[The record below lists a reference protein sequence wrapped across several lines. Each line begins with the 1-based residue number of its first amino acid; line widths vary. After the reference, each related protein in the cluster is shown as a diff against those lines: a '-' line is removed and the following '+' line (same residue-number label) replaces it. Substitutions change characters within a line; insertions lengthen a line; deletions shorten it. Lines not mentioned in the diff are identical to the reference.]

1 MTRTRTY
8 RGHTTAARVVTGIG
22 AVFAAIEIIQ
32 LLLIVLGAN
41 AGNAFVRFVGSIADP
56 LALFFPGLFPIDNPQ
71 LNALV
76 TYGLAAAFW
85 LIVANLI
92 ARIVS

>member
-1 MTRTRTY
+1 MTRTGTY
-8 RGHTTAARVVTGIG
+8 RRHTTAARVITGIG

-32 LLLIVLGAN
+32 LLLVVLHAN
-41 AGNAFVRFVGSIADP
+41 PGNAFVRFMASIADP
-56 LALFFPGLFPIDNPQ
+56 LALFFPGLFPIGSPE
-71 LNALV
+71 LAALA

-85 LIVANLI
+85 LVVANLV